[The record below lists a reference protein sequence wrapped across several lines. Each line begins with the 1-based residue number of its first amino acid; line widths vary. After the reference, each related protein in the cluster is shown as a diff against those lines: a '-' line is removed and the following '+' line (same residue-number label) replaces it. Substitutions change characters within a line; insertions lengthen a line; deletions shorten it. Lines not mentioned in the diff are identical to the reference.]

1 MLHPA
6 LYKLLSLRMR
16 GMRRRMLRG
25 IKTPKGAVFF
35 GLGVLMF
42 AIWLGPSVVFAFREN
57 QGADPSQLEATMPLI
72 IVGMCLLTLISSAGE
87 RAIYFSP
94 GEVEFL
100 FPGPFGR
107 RELLGYK
114 VLGLLIGV
122 LFSSI
127 IFSVLFLRFASSWI
141 AAFAGVF
148 LSLAFVQLFSMSL
161 LLIGQMMAERAY
173 TRLRM
178 AVLGVFGIVL
188 AAALGPAIAMRGM
201 GKFGEAVVKSQESPW
216 LQYAFLP
223 LRPFAKTA
231 AAAHLFPDLAL
242 WAGVALAV
250 NGALFVFI
258 LWLDAEYRETAIG
271 VSQRLYARLQRAQRS
286 GMAPTTSMSK
296 GRVPQLPWWGGAG
309 PIAWRQLTN
318 ALRNA
323 RSMMMIL
330 LLVALA
336 IGIPTVARGESEA
349 KVWPMTLAMAIW
361 LTLFLSMMIR
371 FDFRSDIEQMDWLK
385 MLPLKPWALVIGQIS
400 VPVLICSA
408 LQVALVAV
416 TVRIAG
422 RPELLLM
429 TVAFAPPFNILLFG
443 VENALFLLAPTKVV
457 AFSPGDFQ
465 VFGRQLLFLLIKTVL
480 VLIAACV
487 AFGGGT
493 VVYWLSGSSMVPAIV
508 FGWALMTAQAL
519 AMIPTAAWAYRRF
532 DVSLDTPA

>member
-25 IKTPKGAVFF
+25 IKTPKGALFF
-35 GLGVLMF
+35 AMGVLMF
-42 AIWLGPSVVFAFREN
+42 ATWLGPSVIFAFRDQAAN
-57 QGADPSQLEATMPLI
+57 PNQLEATMPLI
-72 IVGMCLLTLISSAGE
+72 IIGMCLLTLISSAGE

-122 LFSSI
+122 SFSSV
-127 IFSVLFLRFASSWI
+127 IFSVILLRFASSWI

-148 LSLAFVQLFSMSL
+148 LSLTFVQLFSMAL

-173 TRLRM
+173 TRIRM
-178 AVLGVFGIVL
+178 AVLLAFGVVL

-201 GKFGEAVVKSQESPW
+201 GRFGDTIVKSQESPM

-223 LRPFAKTA
+223 LKPFAKA
-231 AAAHLFPDLAL
+231 AAAEHIFPDLIL
-242 WAGVALAV
+242 WSAIAVAV
-250 NGALFVFI
+250 NGALVAFI

-271 VSQRLYARLQRAQRS
+271 VSQKMYARIQRAQRS
-286 GMAPTTSMSK
+286 GMAPMASSSK

-309 PIAWRQLTN
+309 PIAWRQATN

-336 IGIPTVARGESEA
+336 IGIPTVARGESSA
-349 KVWPMTLAMAIW
+349 KIWPMTLAMAIW
-361 LTLFLSMMIR
+361 LTVFLSMMIR

-385 MLPLKPWALVIGQIS
+385 MMPLKSWALVAGQLA

-416 TVRIAG
+416 TVQIAG

-429 TVAFAPPFNILLFG
+429 TIAFAPPFNILLFG
-443 VENALFLLAPTKVV
+443 VENTLFLLAPTKVV

-465 VFGRQLLFLLIKTVL
+465 VFGRQLLFLLIKMVFVT
-480 VLIAACV
+480 IAALV
-487 AFGGGT
+487 AVGGGWL
-493 VVYWLSGSSMVPAIV
+493 VYWLSGHMMIPAIV
-508 FGWALMTAQAL
+508 FAWVLVAAQAL
-519 AMIPTAAWAYRRF
+519 AMIPAAAWAYRRF